1 MRLPIENWI
10 QEKGY
15 TTNVRK
21 LFNESV
27 TCYRNGAYRAS
38 LIFSYIGFLTII
50 KETLIKAK
58 RPSAFAESEWNS
70 IIHNINKDDL
80 WEKEVYEALI
90 RTSKPIFPL
99 NDDLRNQL
107 KYWKDRRNDCA
118 HFKNNEIESHHTESF
133 WSFIKS
139 NVPKMTVEG
148 GMETLLNK
156 FEIHF
161 DETKTPPNADY
172 TNLVKEIE
180 NSVLKS
186 ELNDFF
192 AKLKMRIDRRRW
204 WNSDSDSMKVY
215 CKILDTSSSTIQ
227 EAITDFIK
235 QENRDLRLLDSFPN
249 KIMQLN
255 YNPTE
260 IRNLWKERI
269 NANKDI
275 CNPFNIYC
283 ELLRQN
289 LIPKDEISEANVE
302 LFLGFSQTYQ
312 YRLPEEKDYIILN
325 ENGFFEKVF
334 HIAIESKKLRDYK
347 WVNSKCD
354 LIVLFISIYP
364 LNKTTVECVC
374 KMTESEYPSQWLVR
388 ELKNLFSNQIDLK
401 KDFHKIADDNAISI
415 PFDFK

>member
-161 DETKTPPNADY
+161 DETKTPPNSDY
-172 TNLVKEIE
+172 THLVKEIE
-180 NSVLKS
+180 SSVLKT
-186 ELNDFF
+186 ELQDFF
-192 AKLKMRIDRRRW
+192 KKLKARIAGRW
-204 WNSDSDSMKVY
+204 GWHFNSDVINVY
-215 CKILDTSSSTIQ
+215 CKILDTSSSNIQ
-227 EAITDFIK
+227 ESLLEFLKEED
-235 QENRDLRLLDSFPN
+235 RDLKFLDVFPN
-249 KIMQLN
+249 KVNQMN
-255 YNPTE
+255 YLPTE
-260 IRNLWKERI
+260 IRNLWKVRI
-269 NANKDI
+269 NANKNI
-275 CNPFNIYC
+275 CNPFSIYC
-283 ELLRQN
+283 GLLIN
-289 LIPKDEISEANVE
+289 SMIPKEEIEEANRE
-302 LFLGFSQTYQ
+302 LFYGFSQTNSYKF
-312 YRLPEEKDYIILN
+312 PDEKDIDVLIAN
-325 ENGFFEKVF
+325 NFFDAVF
-334 HIAIESKKLRDYK
+334 NIAIKEEGLKNYK
-347 WVNSKCD
+347 WVNNKCD
-354 LIVLFISIYP
+354 LIALFVQNYP
-364 LNKTTVECVC
+364 LNVETVKSIYE
-374 KMTESEYPSQWLVR
+374 MADSSYPSQWLVR
-388 ELKNLFSNQIDLK
+388 ELKNLFSNQPDLK
-401 KDFHKIADDNAISI
+401 KDFNDIATTNGIRI
-415 PFDFK
+415 PYDFK